1 MLRRIR
7 LAMSGK
13 RLALS
18 VEEMEVVD
26 VRRDR
31 SLRADLGL
39 AIARRSRRENGS
51 VITTYVDVARLSK
64 VLHGL
69 DGSCEDHTV
78 TRAFPQMFGSDPK
91 GY

>member
-69 DGSCEDHTV
+69 DGACEDHTV